1 MVRLTHISHR
11 SQEFSKREFDIQ
23 DLVHTEF
30 SDIHILQP
38 FFNNL
43 LKPRIYFPKKKKKN
57 RVSCLPT
64 RKAVKR
70 AIKYLSIHYAQ
81 QWLHKRQRKIT
92 ELSGLPLQM

>member
-1 MVRLTHISHR
+1 MVRLTHISHG

-43 LKPRIYFPKKKKKN
+43 LKPRIYFQKKKKKKN

-70 AIKYLSIHYAQ
+70 AIKYLSIHYVQ
-81 QWLHKRQRKIT
+81 QCLHKRQRNAYIKDK
-92 ELSGLPLQM
+92 EK